1 MKEFD
6 MYIIYSSIIVN
17 NHYCNLKG
25 GEYTMLYENFNKIIE
40 LIEQRKNNA
49 YIKINEELILM
60 YLDVGN
66 FLYNLQQESKYGDKI
81 TTKAAEFMKNNYPNI
96 KGFTKR
102 NIERMI
108 QFYKTYKDDEIATPL
123 VTQLSWS
130 NNLLILSGSKTREE
144 RLFYLHLAIKNKYSK
159 RELDR
164 QISSSYYERY
174 LLSNGTQLPSVTK
187 TIDEDD
193 YPNTRILDTYSLEFL
208 DLPEEFSES
217 DLRIAIITNLKNFIL
232 EIGKDFTFI
241 GDEYR
246 VQVGNHDFFIDLLFY
261 NRELSCL
268 VAFELKLG
276 EYKAE
281 FLGKMNLYLEAL
293 DRDVK
298 KENENPS
305 VGIILCST
313 KDKDVVEYS
322 ISKNMSQ
329 TLISEYK
336 LKLIDKKLL
345 ENKLREVKTLMD
357 INN

>member
-1 MKEFD
+1 
-6 MYIIYSSIIVN
+6 
-17 NHYCNLKG
+17 
-25 GEYTMLYENFNKIIE
+25 MLDDNFNKIID

-49 YIKINEELILM
+49 YVKINEELILL
-60 YLDVGN
+60 YLDVGK
-66 FLYNLQQESKYGDKI
+66 FLYELQQNSKYGDKI
-81 TTKAAEFMKNNYPNI
+81 TTKASEFMKNNCPNI

-102 NIERMI
+102 NIERMV

-123 VTQLSWS
+123 VTQLSWT
-130 NNLLILSGSKTREE
+130 NNLLILSGSKSLEE
-144 RLFYLHLAIKNKYSK
+144 RHFYLQLAVKNKYSK

-174 LLSNGTQLPSVTK
+174 LLSYGNQLPSVTK

-208 DLPEEFSES
+208 DLPEFFSEN
-217 DLRIAIITNLKNFIL
+217 DLKISIINNLKDFIL

-241 GDEYR
+241 GDEYKI
-246 VQVGNHDFFIDLLFY
+246 QVGNHDFFIDLLFY

-281 FLGKMNLYLEAL
+281 YLGKMNLYLEAL
-293 DRDVK
+293 DRNIK

-305 VGIILCST
+305 VGIILCSS
-313 KDKDVVEYS
+313 KDKEVVEYS

-336 LKLIDKKLL
+336 LKLIDKKIL
-345 ENKLREVKTLMD
+345 ENKLKEVKSLIVTND
-357 INN
+357 

>member
-1 MKEFD
+1 
-6 MYIIYSSIIVN
+6 
-17 NHYCNLKG
+17 
-25 GEYTMLYENFNKIIE
+25 MLDNSFNKIIE
-40 LIEQRKNNA
+40 LIEVRKNNA
-49 YIKINEELILM
+49 YKKVNEEMILL
-60 YLDVGN
+60 YLDVGKYL
-66 FLYNLQQESKYGDKI
+66 FELQQDSKYGDKI
-81 TTKAAEFMKNNYPNI
+81 TTKAADFMKKNYPNI
-96 KGFTKR
+96 KGFKR

-108 QFYKTYKDDEIATPL
+108 QFYKIYKDDEIATPL

-130 NNLLILSGSKTREE
+130 NNLLIISGSKSQEE
-144 RLFYLHLAIKNKYSK
+144 RHFYLKLATKNNYSK

-174 LLSNGTQLPSVTK
+174 LLSDGSQLPIDTK

-208 DLPEEFSES
+208 DLPNEFSEN
-217 DLRIAIITNLKNFIL
+217 DLKNSIINNLKNFIL

-241 GDEYR
+241 GDEYK

-276 EYKAE
+276 EFKAE
-281 FLGKMNLYLEAL
+281 YLGKMNLYLEAL

-298 KENENPS
+298 KANENPS
-305 VGIILCST
+305 VGIILCSS

-322 ISKNMSQ
+322 MSKNMSQ

-345 ENKLREVKTLMD
+345 EDKLKEVKKFID
-357 INN
+357 

>member
-1 MKEFD
+1 MLDINFSQ
-6 MYIIYSSIIVN
+6 II
-17 NHYCNLKG
+17 K
-25 GEYTMLYENFNKIIE
+25 MIE
-40 LIEQRKNNA
+40 KRKNNA
-49 YIKINEELILM
+49 YKKVNEEMILL
-60 YLDVGN
+60 YLEVGK
-66 FLYNLQQESKYGDKI
+66 FLYDLKVNSNYGDKI
-81 TTKAAEFMKNNYPNI
+81 TSKAADFMKNNYPTI

-108 QFYKTYKDDEIATPL
+108 QFYSTYKDDEIATPL
-123 VTQLSWS
+123 VTQLSWT
-130 NNLLILSGSKTREE
+130 NNLLILSGSKTKEE
-144 RLFYLHLAIKNKYSK
+144 RHFYLKLSVKNNYSK

-174 LLSNGTQLPSVTK
+174 LLSEGNQLPTNQR

-208 DLPEEFSES
+208 DLPNEYTEKDFKN
-217 DLRIAIITNLKNFIL
+217 AIIKNLKDFIL
-232 EIGKDFTFI
+232 EVGKDFTFI
-241 GDEYR
+241 KDEYR

-276 EYKAE
+276 EFKAE
-281 FLGKMNLYLEAL
+281 YLGKMNLYLEAL

-298 KENENPS
+298 KEQENPS
-305 VGIILCST
+305 VGIILCSS
-313 KDKDVVEYS
+313 KDKEIVEYS

-336 LKLIDKKLL
+336 LKLIDKKIL
-345 ENKLREVKTLMD
+345 ETKLKEVKRLIENAETD
-357 INN
+357 E